1 MSESVPKLRQ
11 GVQSVEVGLR
21 IAACLAA
28 APGAMQLKD
37 LAAASGIPAAKVHR
51 YLVSMVR
58 AGLVEQ
64 HPETSL
70 YDLGPLA
77 LELGVAALERL
88 DVVELATRSLRSL
101 RDELNETVALS
112 VWGTHGVT
120 VVRWMESTHAVIV
133 NVRLGS
139 VLPLLTSASGLCFLA
154 HLPRRVT
161 APFVEAELASPR
173 CPYRSEQDVAGPL
186 ESVRRHGIGRVK
198 GDVGVLPGTTGLG
211 APVFNEQ
218 GEIAAALAVM
228 GRQDELDE
236 SFAGRP
242 ARVLSEHAAEL
253 SRRLGYRRPQAS

>member
-1 MSESVPKLRQ
+1 MSESEPKHRQ

-37 LAAASGIPAAKVHR
+37 LASASGIPAAKVHR

-64 HPETSL
+64 HPETGL

-88 DVVELATRSLRSL
+88 DVVEVAMRTLRSL
-101 RDELNETVALS
+101 RDELNETVLLS

-120 VVRWMESTHAVIV
+120 VVRWLESTRAMIV

-139 VLPLLTSASGLCFLA
+139 VLPLIDSASGLCFLA
-154 HLPRRVT
+154 FLPRSVT
-161 APFVEAELASPR
+161 APLVRAELAGARSP
-173 CPYRSEQDVAGPL
+173 CRSEEEVA
-186 ESVRRHGIGRVK
+186 ERVEAVRRHGIGRVR
-198 GDVGVLPGTTGLG
+198 GGVLPGVSGLA

-228 GRQDELDE
+228 GPQDELDTGYD
-236 SFAGRP
+236 GRP
-242 ARVLSEHAAEL
+242 AQVLRAHAAEL
-253 SRRLGYRRPQAS
+253 SRRLGYRSPQAG